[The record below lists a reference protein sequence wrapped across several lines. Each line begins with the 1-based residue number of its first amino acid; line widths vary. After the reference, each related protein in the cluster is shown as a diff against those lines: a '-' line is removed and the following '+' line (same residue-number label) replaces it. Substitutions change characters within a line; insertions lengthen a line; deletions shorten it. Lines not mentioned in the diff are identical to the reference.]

1 MRVGIVVKII
11 IRVAILL
18 LVALAIFY
26 LTGNHVRENEPLQSP
41 VKQGAAVPV
50 TDKGVGTAIPQTSR
64 PEKGMSIFVGNKA
77 ETLVEKWGEPTRI
90 EPSGYGYDWW
100 VYLDDLKFM
109 AGVNNKGIVN
119 QIYTT
124 ESDAEVYPFQIGQ
137 NIDDIFRFTI
147 VGSEVDVMI
156 GENVYTFSLN
166 GEDLKTRLLII
177 YKGLFVQLYLDNES
191 GDLQAVRFI
200 NPETLILHQPYEMTY
215 MGELI
220 VSKPPSS
227 TLQMEV
233 NRTAER
239 QIFEITNLYRLKFNV
254 PEVIYDYDL
263 TIFARDY
270 SEKMAL
276 KNYSTG
282 ETTDTEKLSD
292 RLDEAM
298 IDHRKAAENI
308 AFDYVDAIEA
318 VHGWLN
324 SPAHRSILL
333 DKDFTH
339 LGTGSYGNYYTQD
352 FIKATKEDVR
362 KK

>member
-1 MRVGIVVKII
+1 
-11 IRVAILL
+11 
-18 LVALAIFY
+18 
-26 LTGNHVRENEPLQSP
+26 
-41 VKQGAAVPV
+41 
-50 TDKGVGTAIPQTSR
+50 
-64 PEKGMSIFVGNKA
+64 
-77 ETLVEKWGEPTRI
+77 
-90 EPSGYGYDWW
+90 
-100 VYLDDLKFM
+100 
-109 AGVNNKGIVN
+109 
-119 QIYTT
+119 
-124 ESDAEVYPFQIGQ
+124 
-137 NIDDIFRFTI
+137 
-147 VGSEVDVMI
+147 
-156 GENVYTFSLN
+156 
-166 GEDLKTRLLII
+166 
-177 YKGLFVQLYLDNES
+177 
-191 GDLQAVRFI
+191 
-200 NPETLILHQPYEMTY
+200 
-215 MGELI
+215 LI

-263 TIFARDY
+263 NIFARDY

-276 KNYSTG
+276 KNYSTE
-282 ETTDTEKLSD
+282 ETTDSEKLSD

-298 IDHRKAAENI
+298 IEHRKAAENI

>member
-1 MRVGIVVKII
+1 MKVGIVVKII

-26 LTGNHVRENEPLQSP
+26 LFGNRVKENDPLQSP
-41 VKQGAAVPV
+41 VKHGTAMPV

-64 PEKGMSIFVGNKA
+64 PEKGLSIFVGDKA
-77 ETLVEKWGEPTRI
+77 EKLVKEWGEPTRI

-100 VYLDDLKFM
+100 VYLNGLKFM
-109 AGVNNKGIVN
+109 AGVNDNGIVN

-124 ESDAEVYPFQIGQ
+124 ELEAVVNPFQIGQ
-137 NIDDIFRFTI
+137 NIDDIFRFAI

-156 GENVYTFSLN
+156 DENIYTFSLN
-166 GEDLKTRLLII
+166 SEDLKTRLLII
-177 YKGLFVQLYLDNES
+177 YKDLFVQLYLDNEN
-191 GDLQAVRFI
+191 GELLAVRFI
-200 NPETLILHQPYEMTY
+200 NPETLVLHQPYEMTY

-239 QIFEITNLYRLKFNV
+239 QIFEITNLYRQKFNV
-254 PEVIYDYDL
+254 PVLINDYAL
-263 TIFARDY
+263 NIFARKH

-276 KNYSTG
+276 ENYSS
-282 ETTDTEKLSD
+282 EESTDSEKLSD

-298 IDHRKAAENI
+298 IAHRKAAENI
-308 AFDYVDAIEA
+308 AFDYVDAIGA

-324 SPAHRSILL
+324 STAHRNVLL

-339 LGTGSYGNYYTQD
+339 MGTGSYGNYYTQD
-352 FIKATKEDVR
+352 FIKASKEDVR

>member
-1 MRVGIVVKII
+1 MKII

-26 LTGNHVRENEPLQSP
+26 FTGNRVKENEPLQSP
-41 VKQGAAVPV
+41 VKHGTAMPV
-50 TDKGVGTAIPQTSR
+50 TDKGVGAPIPQTSR
-64 PEKGMSIFVGNKA
+64 PEKGLSVFVGDKA
-77 ETLVEKWGEPTRI
+77 ETLVEEWGEPTRV

-100 VYLDDLKFM
+100 VYLNGLKFM
-109 AGVNNKGIVN
+109 AGVNDKGIVN

-124 ESDAEVYPFQIGQ
+124 ELEADINPFQIGQ

-156 GENVYTFSLN
+156 DENIYTFSLN
-166 GEDLKTRLLII
+166 SEDLKTRLLII
-177 YKGLFVQLYLDNES
+177 YKDLFVQLYLDNES
-191 GDLQAVRFI
+191 GDLIAVRFI
-200 NPETLILHQPYEMTY
+200 NPETLVLHQPYEMTY

-227 TLQMEV
+227 TLQLEV

-239 QIFEITNLYRLKFNV
+239 QIFEITNLYRQKFNV
-254 PEVIYDYDL
+254 PALINDYDL
-263 TIFARDY
+263 NIFARKH

-276 KNYSTG
+276 ENYST
-282 ETTDTEKLSD
+282 EESTDSEKLSD

-298 IDHRKAAENI
+298 IEHRKAAENI
-308 AFDYVDAIEA
+308 AFDYVDAIGV

-324 SPAHRSILL
+324 STAHRSILL

-339 LGTGSYGNYYTQD
+339 MGTGSYGNYYTQD
-352 FIKATKEDVR
+352 FIKASKEDVR
-362 KK
+362 RK